1 MAVNSYRE
9 DEQLME
15 GTDKKKILRRLFS
28 YLLEYK
34 GILLAVLLCMGITVA
49 ISLTNPLLI
58 EEAIDHYIADGDLRG
73 LLKLGIFALVLNI
86 IFIITVKIRM
96 YVMSVVSNKI
106 LLTIRQELY
115 EHIQTLSFSFFDS
128 RPTGKI
134 LARVIGDVNSLKD
147 VLVNAVTTLIPSL

>member
-1 MAVNSYRE
+1 MALAVNSYRE

-96 YVMSVVSNKI
+96 YVMSVVSN
-106 LLTIRQELY
+106 
-115 EHIQTLSFSFFDS
+115 
-128 RPTGKI
+128 
-134 LARVIGDVNSLKD
+134 
-147 VLVNAVTTLIPSL
+147 